1 MNIIFLFS
9 LSLQVAEIKIPHS
22 YTDQQGNY
30 GSDIAI
36 LLLNSSLQ
44 FSDLLQPIC
53 VDWEEK
59 LDFSD
64 NSVGKVGSSKETL
77 PLFFAVNRNFCQVSI
92 ISCNLYCYLDTSESP
107 LSVLSALT
115 ETVDSLLSYLKA
127 ALEIRMLLLSM
138 NN

>member
-1 MNIIFLFS
+1 MTFLITQAESIQARSKGRYLMNIIFLLS

-44 FSDLLQPIC
+44 FSELLQPIC

-77 PLFFAVNRNFCQVSI
+77 PLFFAVNRNF
-92 ISCNLYCYLDTSESP
+92 
-107 LSVLSALT
+107 LSSVHHFL
-115 ETVDSLLSYLKA
+115 
-127 ALEIRMLLLSM
+127 
-138 NN
+138 